1 MSEGSF
7 APARRRNRAEG
18 MFDPT
23 DLPSSVANTADSP
36 TSNNNNRP
44 QVSLEKGLGRLV
56 SMTNIQRRRA
66 SDDTKRRPSGEGG
79 IPGSGT
85 GKSGKKQLLKYGFSL
100 KAREYIAVGFYDQ
113 AIALCQ
119 KASDVVGW
127 SVSLILSGDP
137 EKAVDIIEAFIIA
150 ACLVTYQETNKGIG
164 GVKYDYRQIL
174 TSIIATPG
182 SQATVDIMQSL
193 PPPTEQLFHE
203 TILEVCESANWDELH
218 QWYLT
223 AILLHPSFSPPMNPW
238 LRHFFGLF
246 VHRSSAKKDAE
257 KGVKGG
263 RRPSLQHHT
272 TTTPAAGRVLPP
284 SKSVILTRETV
295 ENILIA
301 QCGETEILQVNAIV
315 SWRLSRFRTA
325 IRSCSE
331 LLKLDPQDIHIR
343 FIRCC
348 CALQLGERHAVGE
361 DAKCLMQS
369 ASMLVSTVGC
379 ALATFGIPLASAR
392 SAVEQFQSTEIEQN
406 YVYSLCE
413 WTHSLTLLQLGEFQA
428 AKSIV
433 EHTLPFV
440 PKRTNLAE
448 NLAEIFTTCCIA
460 LEDSASLLRLPRDL
474 LGRFQQ
480 LHIALVPRFGGGF
493 SSDSINKIAIASD
506 VGELLNPLNINCYS
520 DARQMIAI
528 HCTTARSLFSFG
540 HLREAWVEVCI
551 AVGCAEELIGS
562 AVLALSDCAPH
573 RVYFLGCTIGMT
585 LLDRLIE
592 EDEVASKVLTAAELR
607 QKREVDDALGDTII
621 ATSRVWARMARDF
634 HPNQVLGHA
643 AITQVSIASHDLD
656 SLERATIIADRFP
669 NEVMTQNAVSYAL
682 YSKHLIPDAVAH
694 AQKTLQKFP
703 HVTEVQAMMYAV
715 SGKEGTYTY
724 LYRGV
729 LPFSYGPGNEKTS
742 SWRLWVAFFVTSLNF
757 VIIIGMFLFNL
768 SDKIPFPSVLDDTI
782 ARTQVPHK
790 ETFYVAAF
798 LFLYSMVATFYQ
810 PTLVS
815 VLLADLH
822 VRNSRLN
829 RFLYSSRCIPW
840 VNVANALQISLLGS
854 NFGFQSAWYTALL
867 YALLA
872 MLQFPYSSRTF
883 FLRSMDEPHMA
894 LPFWITL
901 VASDFIT
908 FLVFTP
914 LLLIAAAIEPVM
926 SIVFHFMVPPL
937 PPSYD
942 TGDIPSRLQI
952 HERAQR
958 AGAMDRFALDS
969 GSTFPHILLMKFIF
983 QSTHSDMSTFYTTV
997 RQQEA
1002 DDLRVFPLIDVL
1014 DDITQEPLLKP
1025 TKSLA
1030 KPMDMTT
1037 QRMIANHREKTDA
1050 LEKSVQSA
1058 AKAGEGNL
1066 QGIMDDVGDD
1076 LEEIRL
1082 SPEDDGR
1089 RDSFGAEIMEAL
1101 NAEFAKL
1108 SDQNTQLQQ
1117 AVGATQAAK
1126 GAAASNETRLGDVGL
1141 YRENKQNT
1149 QMLTTGPMIRQ
1160 KDAAKRRISIDPQ
1173 LSGATPSFQEPKSVM
1188 AAAASRQLMDGNR
1201 PVSPRA
1207 LLPAVGQGALL
1218 KAGMSRKQSLFRKAE
1233 VEFTIEDDDEERSP
1247 TRSVARSSS
1256 LFGNRRA
1263 SFGAA
1268 IEGDSDLSS
1277 SSSDSDVPQ
1286 SAAPPA
1292 SKVPSSNTAVAQ
1304 KNPLNIDAP
1313 LVTSRQSSSVELLK
1327 HIPGVTIVGSLTE
1340 FGGSEDG
1347 SSRSSSPAKQKPG
1360 REGSVSSIETRSGP
1374 TSFLVD
1380 AALPNQAKRV
1390 RSAVTFN
1397 DGQTTPPPLPH
1408 PPVVSSS
1415 PQQQQSRVPL
1425 GPPNV
1430 SPVRGSVSPARSV
1443 ASPIPPNYTQSHTSV
1458 SPVRLSSPVPTSTSP
1473 HGAPMVS
1480 PRGSAADMSR
1490 QVSVQSTASSA
1501 TSISPAMQSAY
1512 GAQLR
1517 RKQSSMMQQHNT
1529 LMGAI
1534 SAVAAIRKGDVHGAM
1549 GSDVNSSGYVS
1560 GGDDVNSTMGRRSSS
1575 FQRDV
1580 SQHTA
1585 AIVPQAT
1592 TLQRRQ
1598 SSVGKDFLMDVQAR
1612 PSSNPPTSTLPEAKR
1627 VTSAPLSR
1635 QELAALETEDEQPA
1649 INGTY
1654 KVKKVLDDL
1663 KIVRGAAQDA
1673 LSSGRAM
1680 TDASVQAAIRQQV
1693 ANAKLKFVA
1702 DLTKIGSRVTVEN
1715 FELKK
1720 QISQLFVELVQEGD
1734 MNRPGNLDV
1743 VTALLNTVAN
1753 VDFAQIITS
1762 TRLVDLAMDRGQA
1775 KTMQALLM
1783 YKPILTQLTPEY
1795 TKMLLESC
1803 CRNQERRCALFTALL
1818 EVALRCSAFHSGT
1831 VLQEQ
1836 WQKSF
1841 ENIVSLQQSLPNE
1854 DRQELTHMLDVAL
1867 GHAFIRFSVESE
1879 GPDKQTV
1886 FSRACREGD
1895 LVTVKHLL
1903 HRNRIHDV
1911 NLVQSDNTNALQQA
1925 SARNHPDV
1933 VKCLL
1938 DAPNIGHS
1946 VAYVFPGKGTVL
1958 DIAKSLKRDPKII
1971 SMLEKFGDDFMDH

>member
-1 MSEGSF
+1 MSEGAF
-7 APARRRNRAEG
+7 VPTRRRNRAEG
-18 MFDPT
+18 MFDKSESPPPT
-23 DLPSSVANTADSP
+23 TAPPPQNGDNNINHNNNSSSP
-36 TSNNNNRP
+36 TGNNHRNSNSHNGGPPP
-44 QVSLEKGLGRLV
+44 QVSLERGLGRLMSV
-56 SMTNIQRRRA
+56 TNIQRRRG
-66 SDDTKRRPSGEGG
+66 SDETKRRPSGDKGNSTTSSASGG
-79 IPGSGT
+79 ATAASG
-85 GKSGKKQLLKYGFSL
+85 GKGEKKQLLKYGFSL

-174 TSIIATPG
+174 ASIIATPG
-182 SQATVDIMQSL
+182 SQATVNIMQSL

-246 VHRSSAKKDAE
+246 VHRSAAAKKEAE
-257 KGVKGG
+257 KLGGKGGGG
-263 RRPSLQHHT
+263 RRPSQEHHT
-272 TTTPAAGRVLPP
+272 ATAPPGRILPP
-284 SKSVILTRETV
+284 SKNVVLTRETV

-315 SWRLSRFRTA
+315 SWRLSRYRTA

-348 CALQLGERHAVGE
+348 CALQLGERHTVGE
-361 DAKCLMQS
+361 DSKCLMQS

-392 SAVEQFQSTEIEQN
+392 PAVEQFQSTEIEQN

-428 AKSIV
+428 AKQIV
-433 EHTLPFV
+433 EHTLPYV
-440 PKRTNLAE
+440 PKRTNLSD
-448 NLAEIFTTCCIA
+448 NLSEIYTTCCIA
-460 LEDSASLLRLPRDL
+460 LEDSSSLLKLPRDL
-474 LGRFQQ
+474 LGRFPQ

-592 EDEVASKVLTAAELR
+592 EDEVASKTLTAVELR
-607 QKREVDDALGDTII
+607 QKREVDDALGDSII
-621 ATSRVWARMARDF
+621 ATSRVWARMVRDF

-682 YSKHLIPDAVAH
+682 YSKHLIPDAVAN

-703 HVTEVQAMMYAV
+703 HVTEVQTMMYAV

-729 LPFSYGPGNEKTS
+729 LPFAYGPGNEKTS

-757 VIIIGMFLFNL
+757 VILIGMFLFNL
-768 SDKIPFPSVLDDTI
+768 DDKIPFPTALNDTI
-782 ARTQVPHK
+782 VRTQVPHM

-798 LFLYSMVATFYQ
+798 LFVYSMVTTFYQ

-840 VNVANALQISLLGS
+840 VNVANALQISLLGN
-854 NFGFQSAWYTALL
+854 NFQFTSAWYTALL
-867 YALLA
+867 YAILA

-883 FLRSMDEPHMA
+883 FLRSMDEPQME

-901 VASDFIT
+901 VAADFIT
-908 FLVFTP
+908 FLVFAP
-914 LLLIAAAIEPVM
+914 LLLVASAIEPIM
-926 SIVFHFMVPPL
+926 SIAFHFMVPPL

-952 HERAQR
+952 HERAKNE
-958 AGAMDRFALDS
+958 GAMDRFALNS
-969 GSTFPHILLMKFIF
+969 GSTFPHIILMKFIF
-983 QSTHSDMSTFYTTV
+983 QSTHSGMSSFYTAV

-1014 DDITQEPLLKP
+1014 DDITHEPVSKP

-1030 KPMDMTT
+1030 KPMDVTT
-1037 QRMIANHREKTDA
+1037 QRLIANQREKTDA
-1050 LEKSVQSA
+1050 IEQSVQSA

-1066 QGIMDDVGDD
+1066 QGIMDDLNDD

-1082 SPEDDGR
+1082 SPDGDGR
-1089 RDSFGAEIMEAL
+1089 RDSFGAEIMQAL

-1126 GAAASNETRLGDVGL
+1126 GTSASNGTRLGDVGL

-1149 QMLTTGPMIRQ
+1149 QMLTTGPMMRG
-1160 KDAAKRRISIDPQ
+1160 KDAAKRRFSINPE
-1173 LSGATPSFQEPKSVM
+1173 LSGATPQPQEPRSVM
-1188 AAAASRQLMDGNR
+1188 AAAASRQLMDTLR

-1207 LLPAVGQGALL
+1207 ILPAVGQGALL
-1218 KAGMSRKQSLFRKAE
+1218 KAGMNRKQSLFRKPE
-1233 VEFTIEDDDEERSP
+1233 VEFTIEDDDDDAST
-1247 TRSVARSSS
+1247 TRSVSRTTS

-1277 SSSDSDVPQ
+1277 SSSSDSDSPQ
-1286 SAAPPA
+1286 PAKAPAQTKTAVPPA
-1292 SKVPSSNTAVAQ
+1292 ALAAAKQSFVTGSNRVGSP
-1304 KNPLNIDAP
+1304 NPLNIDAP
-1313 LVTSRQSSSVELLK
+1313 FVTSRQSSGAELK
-1327 HIPGVTIVGSLTE
+1327 HIPGVKVVGSLTE
-1340 FGGSEDG
+1340 FGGSEGDD
-1347 SSRSSSPAKQKPG
+1347 SSRTSSSRMLKVG
-1360 REGSVSSIETRSGP
+1360 RSESVSPVDMRAPS
-1374 TSFLVD
+1374 SFLVE
-1380 AALPNQAKRV
+1380 AASPTTTKRV
-1390 RSAVTFN
+1390 RSAVTFGEVSN
-1397 DGQTTPPPLPH
+1397 VSPPPAAAAA
-1408 PPVVSSS
+1408 PPS
-1415 PQQQQSRVPL
+1415 QQQQQYQQARVSTTFEP
-1425 GPPNV
+1425 
-1430 SPVRGSVSPARSV
+1430 SHVSPARSTVSPARSSSVSSPAPYALPIDHV
-1443 ASPIPPNYTQSHTSV
+1443 ASPLRTTSPVRSV
-1458 SPVRLSSPVPTSTSP
+1458 SPHSAPVI
-1473 HGAPMVS
+1473 S
-1480 PRGSAADMSR
+1480 PRGSNIHYAR
-1490 QVSVQSTASSA
+1490 QGSIQNTASPN
-1501 TSISPAMQSAY
+1501 TSIHPAVQSAY
-1512 GAQLR
+1512 AAQLR
-1517 RKQSSMMQQHNT
+1517 RKQSAMVQQHNS

-1534 SAVAAIRKGDVHGAM
+1534 SAVSAIRKGDLTGTM
-1549 GSDVNSSGYVS
+1549 GGTGVRSPTSNNLNGYTNNGVRSPTGNTNNNNNNSSFYYPNGARSPTGKTGGNAGPTNGYMS
-1560 GGDDVNSTMGRRSSS
+1560 CGDEGDSTLGRRGSSYH
-1575 FQRDV
+1575 REG

-1585 AIVPQAT
+1585 ATVPQAT

-1612 PSSNPPTSTLPEAKR
+1612 PASNPPTSSSAEAKR

-1635 QELAALETEDEQPA
+1635 QELAALEAEDEQPA
-1649 INGTY
+1649 INGTH
-1654 KVKKVLDDL
+1654 KIKKVLDDL
-1663 KIVRGAAQDA
+1663 RTVRSAAQDA
-1673 LSSGRAM
+1673 LSSGRAL
-1680 TDASVQAAIRQQV
+1680 TDHSVEVVIRQQV
-1693 ANAKLKFVA
+1693 TNAKAKFVA
-1702 DLTKIGSRVTVEN
+1702 DLTKIGARITVDN

-1720 QISQLFVELVQEGD
+1720 QITQLFIELVQEGD

-1743 VTALLNTVAN
+1743 VTALLNTVSN
-1753 VDFAQIITS
+1753 VDFAQIITTS
-1762 TRLVDLAMDRGQA
+1762 RLVDLAMDRGQA
-1775 KTMQALLM
+1775 KWYVRLLM

-1803 CRNQERRCALFTALL
+1803 CRNQERRCALFMALL
-1818 EVALRCSAFHSGT
+1818 EVALRS
-1831 VLQEQ
+1831 
-1836 WQKSF
+1836 
-1841 ENIVSLQQSLPNE
+1841 
-1854 DRQELTHMLDVAL
+1854 
-1867 GHAFIRFSVESE
+1867 
-1879 GPDKQTV
+1879 
-1886 FSRACREGD
+1886 SRK
-1895 LVTVKHLL
+1895 V
-1903 HRNRIHDV
+1903 
-1911 NLVQSDNTNALQQA
+1911 
-1925 SARNHPDV
+1925 
-1933 VKCLL
+1933 
-1938 DAPNIGHS
+1938 
-1946 VAYVFPGKGTVL
+1946 
-1958 DIAKSLKRDPKII
+1958 
-1971 SMLEKFGDDFMDH
+1971 